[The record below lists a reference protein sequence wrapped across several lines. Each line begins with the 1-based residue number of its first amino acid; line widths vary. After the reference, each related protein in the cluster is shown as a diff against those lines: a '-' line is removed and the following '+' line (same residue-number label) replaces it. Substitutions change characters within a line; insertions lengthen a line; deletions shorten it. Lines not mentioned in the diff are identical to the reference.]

1 MGCSV
6 IHVDIWRHKI
16 LIEEFDLN
24 KISKKPENIFVFL
37 GFLLIFARRNLE
49 YRHFIVWKG

>member
-37 GFLLIFARRNLE
+37 GFLLIFERRNLE
-49 YRHFIVWKG
+49 YRHFIVGKG

>member
-37 GFLLIFARRNLE
+37 GFFLIFARRNLE